1 MVRDAIIV
9 IELLAGAGAMAFGMR
24 MFAGRKS
31 RSPQGSAARLL
42 AIALLLVSG
51 AALVGAAAL
60 LLAGVSQARL
70 ISVEAGV
77 LFTGWVA
84 GHLALAG
91 LRHWMQFVALAVG
104 VAVVVLALALPC
116 PG

>member
-1 MVRDAIIV
+1 VVRDVLIM
-9 IELLAGAGAMAFGMR
+9 IELLAGVGALAFGTR
-24 MFAGRKS
+24 MATRKS
-31 RSPQGSAARLL
+31 PSLQRSAARLL
-42 AIALLLVSG
+42 AIALLMVSG
-51 AALVGAAAL
+51 AALLGAAAL
-60 LLAGVSQARL
+60 LLAGVSQGRL

-84 GHLALAG
+84 GHLALTS

-104 VAVVVLALALPC
+104 VAVVVLALALPS